1 MAKRLR
7 SWIATSA
14 ETRTVW
20 VIASLCI
27 AVTIGAFLW
36 PQIKPDSDSGKSS
49 TLIKP
54 PAAMVK
60 RPESASLHRPVQ
72 TKPAV
77 PPKKASKQAGH
88 VKPAPPTLPNSV
100 PPKQMIKP
108 VASTT
113 LASGYY
119 VQLGAFKDQKRART
133 LFSRLS
139 PTWKTHI
146 ASRPNGMLA
155 VWVGPYRTSKE
166 ASRYRE
172 KIASAAKLKGFV
184 VKH

>member
-1 MAKRLR
+1 MAW
-7 SWIATSA
+7 S
-14 ETRTVW
+14 
-20 VIASLCI
+20 IASLCI
-27 AVTIGAFLW
+27 AMAIGAFLW

-60 RPESASLHRPVQ
+60 QSESTPLHRPVQ
-72 TKPAV
+72 TKPVA
-77 PPKKASKQAGH
+77 PSKKAGKPAEH
-88 VKPAPPTLPNSV
+88 VKPAPPALPNSV
-100 PPKQMIKP
+100 ASKQMAEP
-108 VASTT
+108 VASKI
-113 LASGYY
+113 LVSGYY

-146 ASRPNGMLA
+146 ASRPNGMHA
-155 VWVGPYRTSKE
+155 VWVGPYPTHKE

-172 KIASAAKLKGFV
+172 KITSTTKLKGFV

>member
-1 MAKRLR
+1 MPKRLR
-7 SWIATSA
+7 AWIATPT
-14 ETRTVW
+14 ETRMAW
-20 VIASLCI
+20 SIASLCI
-27 AVTIGAFLW
+27 AVAIAAFLW
-36 PQIKPDSDSGKSS
+36 PQIKPDSGSEKSS
-49 TLIKP
+49 TLMKP
-54 PAAMVK
+54 TAAMVK
-60 RPESASLHRPVQ
+60 RSESVSLHRPVQ
-72 TKPAV
+72 TKPVA
-77 PPKKASKQAGH
+77 PSKKASKPTEH

-100 PPKQMIKP
+100 APKQMAEP
-108 VASTT
+108 VASKT

-146 ASRPNGMLA
+146 ASRPNGMHA
-155 VWVGPYRTSKE
+155 VWVGPYRTYKE

-172 KIASAAKLKGFV
+172 KITSTAKLKGFV

>member
-7 SWIATSA
+7 AWIATPT
-14 ETRTVW
+14 ETRMAW
-20 VIASLCI
+20 SIASLCI
-27 AVTIGAFLW
+27 AVTIAAFLW
-36 PQIKPDSDSGKSS
+36 PQIKPVSDSGKSV

-54 PAAMVK
+54 SAVVAK
-60 RPESASLHRPVQ
+60 QPESKPPHRPVQ
-72 TKPAV
+72 TRPVA
-77 PPKKASKQAGH
+77 PPKKTD
-88 VKPAPPTLPNSV
+88 KPAERVKSAPKTLLNSV
-100 PPKQMIKP
+100 PPKQTAEP
-108 VASTT
+108 VASTA

-133 LFSRLS
+133 LFSRLN

-146 ASRPNGMLA
+146 TSRPNRMFA
-155 VWVGPYRTSKE
+155 VWVGPYPTHKE

-172 KIASAAKLKGFV
+172 KIASTAKLKGFV

>member
-1 MAKRLR
+1 MPKRLR
-7 SWIATSA
+7 AWIATPA

-36 PQIKPDSDSGKSS
+36 PQIKPDSDSGKPVALMEPS
-49 TLIKP
+49 
-54 PAAMVK
+54 AAMTK
-60 RPESASLHRPVQ
+60 RPGSASPHRPVQ
-72 TKPAV
+72 TKSVVETGKPAERV
-77 PPKKASKQAGH
+77 KSAPKSSSNRAPSKQMAEPAASK
-88 VKPAPPTLPNSV
+88 
-100 PPKQMIKP
+100 
-108 VASTT
+108 T

-119 VQLGAFKDQKRART
+119 VQLGAFKDQKRAQT

-155 VWVGPYRTSKE
+155 VWIGPYRTYKE
-166 ASRYRE
+166 ASRHRE
-172 KIASAAKLKGFV
+172 KIASTAKLKGFV